1 MTILNAA
8 AITKFARKHRDA
20 ARALDNWLGV
30 AAGAT
35 WRSIAEVRRTFPSA
49 DGVPLAR
56 SGVAVVATVFNIRG
70 GHYRL
75 ITVIDFGRGVI
86 SIADV
91 LTHGEY
97 DKDKWKDRL

>member
-8 AITKFARKHRDA
+8 ALAKFARRHRDA
-20 ARALDNWLGV
+20 ARALENWMQV

-35 WRSIAEVRRTFPSA
+35 WRSIAEVRRTYPSA

-56 SGVAVVATVFNIRG
+56 SGAVVVATVFNIRG

-75 ITVIDFGRGVI
+75 ITVIDFSRSVV

-97 DKDKWKDRL
+97 DRDKWKDRL